1 MAIRV
6 SQLQNQWSSQRA
18 EFRSAGW
25 GQART
30 ANAPALP
37 AGPCIRIKH
46 APQWCQQVGVGKRK
60 MGIGSSVLPVT
71 RSGFNIVTGFAM
83 AIILALL
90 LISGLQRPAMANPK
104 FAAITVDAAT
114 GEIIYGHDIDQARYP
129 ASLTKVM
136 TLYILFQEIQANRLR
151 FDTRMKVSRHAAAQ
165 QPSKLGLRAGRTITV
180 RDAMYALI
188 TKSANDASMVIAE
201 HISGSQQAFAERMT
215 KTARA
220 MGMTRT
226 RFTNP
231 NGLPDRRQVTTARDM
246 ATLGLRVQRDFPKYY
261 KFFATRKFKY
271 GKRRYGNHNRLLG
284 RVRGVDGIK
293 TGYTRASGFNL
304 LSSMEVNNRRIVAV
318 VLGGKTGRSR
328 NAFMTKILRRDIAKA
343 IRSNNRIAAVAGK
356 PKGYNPAS
364 AAKLVAM
371 AKPVSPIKNPPV
383 PRIKPDNLVPAAVAS
398 ATVSATAPVTTE
410 EMQKL
415 AAKAEAATSA
425 PKPKSV
431 TQIALKA
438 LPANGV
444 TFKSVTVAE
453 GNSKGDSLIVAN
465 AAQALAP
472 APAAPGGKL
481 QKRLSAASAAA
492 VQPATTLAAAAP
504 VKAPAGTNLVAN
516 PKEVKEKLALHQSS
530 WNIQIGAFPT
540 AEGAKSRINAAKS
553 SRVSALRNATPFL
566 MAIDKNGD
574 TIYRARFSGL
584 NRKQARNACR
594 QLKRAGVGCFPLAPT
609 S

>member
-1 MAIRV
+1 
-6 SQLQNQWSSQRA
+6 
-18 EFRSAGW
+18 
-25 GQART
+25 
-30 ANAPALP
+30 
-37 AGPCIRIKH
+37 
-46 APQWCQQVGVGKRK
+46 
-60 MGIGSSVLPVT
+60 MGIGSSVLPVA
-71 RSGFNIVTGFAM
+71 RSGFNRVMGFAM

-90 LISGLQRPAMANPK
+90 LVSGIQRPAMANPK

-114 GEIIYGHDIDQARYP
+114 GEIIYGHDIDEARYP

-151 FDTRMKVSRHAAAQ
+151 FDTHMKVSRKAAAQ

-188 TKSANDASMVIAE
+188 TKSANDAAMVIAE
-201 HISGSQQAFAERMT
+201 HISGSQEAFADRMT

-220 MGMTRT
+220 LGMTKT

-246 ATLGLRVQRDFPKYY
+246 ATLGLRIQRDFPRYY
-261 KFFATRKFKY
+261 KFFSTRRFKY

-284 RVRGVDGIK
+284 RVKGVDGIK

-304 LSSMEVNNRRIVAV
+304 LSSMEVNKRRLVAV
-318 VLGGKTGRSR
+318 VLGGKSGRSR

-343 IRSNNRIAAVAGK
+343 TRSNNRIAAVAGK
-356 PKGYNPAS
+356 PAGYNPA
-364 AAKLVAM
+364 AAARVVAM
-371 AKPVSPIKNPPV
+371 AKPASPIKNPPV
-383 PRIKPDNLVPAAVAS
+383 PRAKPEDLVPAPVAQPKLA
-398 ATVSATAPVTTE
+398 ATTPVSVE

-415 AAKAEAATSA
+415 AAKAEAATAA
-425 PKPKSV
+425 PKSKSV
-431 TQIALKA
+431 TELALNA

-444 TFKSVTVAE
+444 TFKSVTVPSATA
-453 GNSKGDSLIVAN
+453 KGDSLIVAS

-472 APAAPGGKL
+472 APAAKI
-481 QKRLSAASAAA
+481 QKRIAAAGPVQQQTRAPSAA
-492 VQPATTLAAAAP
+492 PIN
-504 VKAPAGTNLVAN
+504 KPAGTKLIAN
-516 PKEVKEKLALHQSS
+516 PKKVQEKLAEHQSS

-540 AEGAKSRINAAKS
+540 AEGAKSRIDAAKS
-553 SRVSALRNATPFL
+553 SRVSALRDATPFL
-566 MAIDKNGD
+566 MAD
-574 TIYRARFSGL
+574 RQERRHHLPRPVLRL
-584 NRKQARNACR
+584 NKRQARNACR

>member
-1 MAIRV
+1 
-6 SQLQNQWSSQRA
+6 
-18 EFRSAGW
+18 
-25 GQART
+25 
-30 ANAPALP
+30 
-37 AGPCIRIKH
+37 
-46 APQWCQQVGVGKRK
+46 
-60 MGIGSSVLPVT
+60 MGIGSSVLPVA
-71 RSGFNIVTGFAM
+71 RSGFNRLMGFAM

-90 LISGLQRPAMANPK
+90 LVSGIQRPAMANPK

-114 GEIIYGHDIDQARYP
+114 GEIIYGHDIDEARYP

-151 FDTRMKVSRHAAAQ
+151 FDSHMKVSRKAAAQ
-165 QPSKLGLRAGRTITV
+165 QPSKLGLRAGSTITV

-188 TKSANDASMVIAE
+188 TKSANDASMVVAE
-201 HISGSQQAFAERMT
+201 HISGSQEAFADRMT

-220 MGMTRT
+220 LGMTKT

-246 ATLGLRVQRDFPKYY
+246 ATLGLRIQRDFPRYY
-261 KFFATRKFKY
+261 KFFSTRRFKY

-284 RVRGVDGIK
+284 RVKGVDGIK

-304 LSSMEVNNRRIVAV
+304 LSSMEVNNRRLVAV
-318 VLGGKTGRSR
+318 VLGGKSGRSR
-328 NAFMTKILRRDIAKA
+328 NAFMTKILRRDISKA

-356 PKGYNPAS
+356 PAGYNPA
-364 AAKLVAM
+364 AAATVVAM
-371 AKPVSPIKNPPV
+371 AKATPPIQNPPV
-383 PRIKPDNLVPAAVAS
+383 PRAKPEYLVPATVPQPKLA
-398 ATVSATAPVTTE
+398 ATTPVSVE

-415 AAKAEAATSA
+415 AAKAEAATAA
-425 PKPKSV
+425 PKIKTV
-431 TQIALKA
+431 TELALKA

-444 TFKSVTVAE
+444 TFKSVTIPSAT
-453 GNSKGDSLIVAN
+453 SKGDSLIVAN

-472 APAAPGGKL
+472 APAAAGSKL
-481 QKRLSAASAAA
+481 QKRLETARTPAQ
-492 VQPATTLAAAAP
+492 QPAATVAA

-516 PKEVKEKLALHQSS
+516 PKKVQEKLAEHQSS

-540 AEGAKSRINAAKS
+540 AEGAKSRIDVAKS
-553 SRVSALRNATPFL
+553 SRVSALRDATPFL
-566 MAIDKNGD
+566 MAVDKNGD

-584 NRKQARNACR
+584 NKKQARNACR